1 MEDLLVLSVLG
12 GLLVL
17 DGASLGQFMVSR
29 PVVAGTLT
37 GWILGDPLLGF
48 GLGSLLEV
56 YLLVEFPVGG
66 ARFPEGAPA
75 AVIAVA
81 SATASPF
88 PGGEAL
94 GVAVALIW
102 GQLGGLTVTRLRTF
116 NQRLAPDEARA
127 DVGAR
132 RVVVAQ
138 LFGILL
144 DFSRGAILTLTG
156 VLVGR
161 RAVSAFASSWPL
173 DVSATRGL
181 LLLGGVVSLGILLGG
196 FGGLKRRSSIFAAG
210 TAAGVLLA
218 WLL

>member
-1 MEDLLVLSVLG
+1 M
-12 GLLVL
+12 
-17 DGASLGQFMVSR
+17 
-29 PVVAGTLT
+29 
-37 GWILGDPLLGF
+37 GDPLLGF
-48 GLGSLLEV
+48 GLGALLEV

-81 SATASPF
+81 SASVSPL

-116 NQRLAPDEARA
+116 NQRLAPDDARA

-132 RVVVAQ
+132 RVAVSH
-138 LFGILL
+138 LLGILL
-144 DFSRGAILTLTG
+144 DFSRGGILTLTG

-161 RAVSAFASSWPL
+161 GVVRAFASSWPL
-173 DVSATRGL
+173 DASPT
-181 LLLGGVVSLGILLGG
+181 
-196 FGGLKRRSSIFAAG
+196 
-210 TAAGVLLA
+210 
-218 WLL
+218 

>member
-1 MEDLLVLSVLG
+1 VEELLVLSVLG

-17 DGASLGQFMVSR
+17 DGTSLGQFMISR

-37 GWILGDPLLGF
+37 GWILGDPMLGF
-48 GLGSLLEV
+48 GLGALLEV

-81 SATASPF
+81 AATVSPL
-88 PGGEAL
+88 PGAEAL

-102 GQLGGLTVTRLRTF
+102 GQLGALTVTRLRTF

-127 DVGAR
+127 EVGAR
-132 RVVVAQ
+132 RVVVSQ
-138 LFGILL
+138 LLGILL
-144 DFSRGAILTLTG
+144 DFCRGGVLTLTG
-156 VLVGR
+156 VLVARGV
-161 RAVSAFASSWPL
+161 VSAFASSWPL
-173 DVSATRGL
+173 DASATRGL
-181 LLLGGVVSLGILLGG
+181 LLLGGVVSLGILLSG
-196 FGGLKRRSSIFAAG
+196 FGGLKRRSSLFATGA
-210 TAAGVLLA
+210 AAGVLLT